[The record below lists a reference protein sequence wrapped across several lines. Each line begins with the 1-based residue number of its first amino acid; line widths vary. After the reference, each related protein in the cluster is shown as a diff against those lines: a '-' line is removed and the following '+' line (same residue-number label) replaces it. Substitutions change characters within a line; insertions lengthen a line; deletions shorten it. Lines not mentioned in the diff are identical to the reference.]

1 MTRLLARFSDDDLI
15 SILIFIVL
23 AAFACMLPAQNDTF
37 LHLRSGMHMWQTGSF
52 LLTEPFSH
60 TAYGA
65 ELHNHWWL
73 TQLVFYGVHSL
84 GGSFLLTIF
93 AGGCAL
99 AAVTGSWRLVK
110 GSWDV
115 RAVLLAWLVITTAPS
130 WSIRPQVVSL
140 LLLTVVLHLVARNR
154 LWWLPLVCVVWGNAH
169 GLVIFGVAV
178 AGAVLLEALLWSRGD
193 VKRAAIVLA
202 ACVAA
207 PMISPLGWNYW
218 PQVLATVSLARELQI
233 QEYQMPLRPQDFP
246 FWAGLAALIV
256 LTILQRRRLAVLD
269 RPERILLLG
278 ALILAGAAV
287 MTARNVAFFA
297 VVAAPALSR
306 VWAGSGLLT
315 HAGHGFGLAGRK
327 DPPYGYAT
335 DRRPRPLAAPAWA
348 VCFIVAA
355 ISAVMV
361 VQRWSDPGA
370 RLGWE
375 PVSKEALGALRECPD
390 RLFNEMLD
398 GGYLIWSLP
407 SHRVFV
413 DGRMEAYPP
422 EVLRASRQADLF
434 GDYEAIFRDYGI
446 NCAIVT
452 TGTPLYSKLAGDQSM
467 TRTFEDAGRAVF
479 VRTRQTRIA
488 EHR

>member
-1 MTRLLARFSDDDLI
+1 MRLQAKFSDDDLI

-84 GGSFLLTIF
+84 GGPFLLTLF
-93 AGGCAL
+93 AGACAL
-99 AAVTGSWRLVK
+99 AAVAGSWRLVR
-110 GSWDV
+110 GPWDV

-140 LLLTVVLHLVARNR
+140 LLLTIALHLVARNR
-154 LWWLPLVCVVWGNAH
+154 LWWLPLVCVVWANAH

-178 AGAVLLEALLWSRGD
+178 AGAVLLEALLWSRHD
-193 VKRAAIVLA
+193 AKRAALVVA

-207 PMISPLGWNYW
+207 PTVSPLGWNYW
-218 PQVLATVSLARELQI
+218 PQILSTVSLARELQI
-233 QEYQMPLRPQDFP
+233 QEYQMPLRLQDLP
-246 FWAGLAALIV
+246 FWAGLGALIV
-256 LTILQRRRLAVLD
+256 LTILQRRRLAALERAD
-269 RPERILLLG
+269 RILMLG
-278 ALILAGAAV
+278 ALVLAVAAV
-287 MTARNVAFFA
+287 TTARNVAFFA

-306 VWAGSGLLT
+306 LWA
-315 HAGHGFGLAGRK
+315 AGALITPPHLAGRK
-327 DPPYGYAT
+327 GPPYGYET
-335 DRRPRPLAAPAWA
+335 ERRARPLGALAWGL
-348 VCFIVAA
+348 CLMVAA
-355 ISAVMV
+355 GSAVMV
-361 VQRWSDPGA
+361 FQRWSDPGA

-434 GDYEAIFRDYGI
+434 GDYEAVFRDYGI

-452 TGTPLYSKLAGDQSM
+452 TGTPLYAKLAADRSM
-467 TRTFEDAGRAVF
+467 TRTFADGKRAVF
-479 VRTRQTRIA
+479 VRETSSSESIA
-488 EHR
+488 AHR

>member
-1 MTRLLARFSDDDLI
+1 VIRPSTMRLHAKFSDDDLI

-84 GGSFLLTIF
+84 GGPFLLTLF
-93 AGGCAL
+93 AGACAL
-99 AAVTGSWRLVK
+99 AAVAGSWRLVR
-110 GSWDV
+110 GPWDV

-140 LLLTVVLHLVARNR
+140 LLLTIVLHLVARNR
-154 LWWLPLVCVVWGNAH
+154 LWWMPLVCVVWANAH

-178 AGAVLLEALLWSRGD
+178 AGAVLLDALLWSRHEI
-193 VKRAAIVLA
+193 KRAALVVA

-207 PMISPLGWNYW
+207 PTVSPLGWNYW
-218 PQVLATVSLARELQI
+218 PQILSTVSLARELQI
-233 QEYQMPLRPQDFP
+233 QEYQMPLRLQDLP
-246 FWAGLAALIV
+246 FWAGLGALLV
-256 LTILQRRRLAVLD
+256 LTILQRRRLAALE
-269 RPERILLLG
+269 RANRILLLG
-278 ALILAGAAV
+278 ALVLAVAAV
-287 MTARNVAFFA
+287 TTARNVAFFA

-306 VWAGSGLLT
+306 IWAARQT
-315 HAGHGFGLAGRK
+315 VVAPVGR
-327 DPPYGYAT
+327 
-335 DRRPRPLAAPAWA
+335 RFRPLGALGWGLCLMVA
-348 VCFIVAA
+348 VG
-355 ISAVMV
+355 SAVMV
-361 VQRWSDPGA
+361 FQRWSDPGA

-452 TGTPLYSKLAGDQSM
+452 TGTPLYSKLAADRSM
-467 TRTFEDAGRAVF
+467 TRTFADAKRAVF
-479 VRTRQTRIA
+479 VRETSSSESDRRA
-488 EHR
+488 SLSGLP